1 MTDDFSNKQATSGQ
15 SGEQRELDVQ
25 TLNGLNSWGTVS
37 YILHLLVAVA
47 ALVPGAQMGPLLLIV
62 ALVIDL
68 VKRGDAE
75 GTWQASHFRWR
86 IRTVIIAGV
95 LYLVTAPLWL
105 LFILPGWLA
114 WLAISVWFLYRIV
127 SGMINLNKGLPM
139 EIPA

>member
-1 MTDDFSNKQATSGQ
+1 MNDLQTDAERLESLT
-15 SGEQRELDVQ
+15 
-25 TLNGLNSWGTVS
+25 TIGTVS
-37 YILHLLVAVA
+37 YVLHLIVAIGC
-47 ALVPGAQMGPLLLIV
+47 LVPGGQMGPVLLIV
-62 ALVIDL
+62 ALVIDM
-68 VKRGDAE
+68 VNRAGAV
-75 GTWQASHFRWR
+75 GTWHASHFRWR

>member
-1 MTDDFSNKQATSGQ
+1 
-15 SGEQRELDVQ
+15 
-25 TLNGLNSWGTVS
+25 
-37 YILHLLVAVA
+37 
-47 ALVPGAQMGPLLLIV
+47 LLLIV